1 MKEILQ
7 NFFKKNSVSENWQS
21 LDDITPKNIKIT
33 YEEWGFNQA
42 EHLNGHLLSFKGSMS
57 LVKENYLKEAS
68 SDEVKRREDIEQAQK
83 QLDLL
88 HADEEC
94 KEISIDSFNTKI
106 ENLKDRITE
115 LKNDIIRIKE
125 NPESIMK
132 DKTSKAGF
140 FFGLFILS
148 FLTIYLFVF
157 YSSASYSGFFRDFVK
172 DSVEEVAGAI
182 FYPQAIS
189 KAWNDGVTELVLIL
203 TIPFVFL
210 GLGYLI
216 HKFQEGKGVAK
227 YLKIA
232 FMILIT
238 FGFDAILAYKIEKGL
253 YMVEV
258 ENAKPDILPPHNF
271 MMTLTDANFWLVI
284 FAGFIVYIIWGFIFD
299 FVMDAYDK
307 LDVVKQ
313 AIKAKEAEIA
323 ICESN
328 IENDR
333 QEIERLK
340 AEIAEIKKQCV
351 PHNSILNGKTTIID
365 WSEFEKLLLEFTTGW
380 VKWMSKSGI
389 PADIRDQ
396 VWLIKDEF
404 IIEHQKQKNNII

>member
-7 NFFKKNSVSENWQS
+7 NFFKKNSISENWQS
-21 LDDITPKNIKIT
+21 LDDITPKSIKIT

-42 EHLNGHLLSFKGSMS
+42 EHLNGHLFSFKGSMS

-68 SDEVKRREDIEQAQK
+68 ADEVKRREDIENAQK

-94 KEISIDSFNTKI
+94 KEISIDSFNIKI
-106 ENLKDRITE
+106 ENLKDKITE

-140 FFGLFILS
+140 FLGLFILS

-172 DSVEEVAGAI
+172 DSVEGVTGAI

-216 HKFQEGKGVAK
+216 HKFQEGKGVVK
-227 YLKIA
+227 YFKIA

-258 ENAKPDILPPHNF
+258 EDAKPEILPPHNF
-271 MMTLTDANFWLVI
+271 RMTLTDDNFWLVI

-333 QEIERLK
+333 QEIEKLK

-351 PHNSILNGKTTIID
+351 PHNSILSGKTTIID

-389 PADIRDQ
+389 PSDIRDQ
-396 VWLIKDEF
+396 VWVAKDEF
-404 IIEHQKQKNNII
+404 IIEHQKQKNNLI